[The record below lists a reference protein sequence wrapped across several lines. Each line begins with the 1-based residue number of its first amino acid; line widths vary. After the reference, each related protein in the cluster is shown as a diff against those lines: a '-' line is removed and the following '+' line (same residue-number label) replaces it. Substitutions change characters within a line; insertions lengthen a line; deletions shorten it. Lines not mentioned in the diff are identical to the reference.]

1 MTLVIWSYSL
11 NRSTFLHFTT
21 TPFDEPPRLTA
32 ILVSKFLDDLHEA
45 ADKISG
51 PESLSS
57 VSDLE
62 FRIVGS
68 INASLP
74 APSDDGT
81 PDEAEEGGRENS
93 EGPEPEDGQNSE
105 AVSSSAEL
113 EIEEVPQGE
122 AEV

>member
-1 MTLVIWSYSL
+1 M
-11 NRSTFLHFTT
+11 NRKTFLIFTT
-21 TPFDEPPRLTA
+21 TPSDQLPRLTT
-32 ILVSKFLDDLHEA
+32 ILVSEFLNDLHEA